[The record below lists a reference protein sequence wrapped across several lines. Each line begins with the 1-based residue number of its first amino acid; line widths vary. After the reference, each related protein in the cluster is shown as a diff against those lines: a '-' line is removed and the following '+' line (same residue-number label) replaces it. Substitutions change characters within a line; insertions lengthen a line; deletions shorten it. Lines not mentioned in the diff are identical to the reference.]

1 MKASY
6 RKTKTGYYPVIIFND
21 KSRMTYRVPCLIK
34 NVAIIVAENL
44 IKELDE
50 RINQTSA
57 NDVSSLG

>member
-21 KSRMTYRVPCLIK
+21 KSRMTHRVPCLTK

-57 NDVSSLG
+57 NVVSSLG